1 MHFSVNMRLLDA
13 LRSMKER
20 LESAGIEDA
29 FPDSEILVL
38 HASGIARLT
47 AYTENPEIDGRLLS
61 RIRRLVERRAKGEPV
76 QYITGHVEFLG
87 LDIRVGKGVLIPRPE
102 TELLALEAIHQLKGE
117 ESKIKSRGKDPS
129 LLTPHTSPRILDLC
143 TGSGCIALAVGRD
156 FPHAAIFG
164 TDISEE
170 ALGYAKRNA
179 AANSICNVAFL
190 KGSLFEPV
198 SGLPPFDLII
208 SNPPYIKS
216 GDIGGLQ
223 REIRE
228 WEPLSA
234 LDGGEDGL
242 TFYREIFAGAG
253 RHMKEAGKIIA
264 EIGFGQAE
272 EVREISERA
281 GFRKI
286 SFKKDFAGIKRI
298 IKAEK

>member
-1 MHFSVNMRLLDA
+1 MRLLDA

-117 ESKIKSRGKDPS
+117 DSKIKSRGKDPS